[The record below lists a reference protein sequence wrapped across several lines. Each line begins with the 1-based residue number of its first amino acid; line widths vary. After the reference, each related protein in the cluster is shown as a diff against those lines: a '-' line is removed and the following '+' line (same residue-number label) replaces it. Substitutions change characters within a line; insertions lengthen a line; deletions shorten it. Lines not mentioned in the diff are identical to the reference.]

1 MTLPANQTTQ
11 SLSKRTSNW
20 LICYGLPMGWLALLT
35 GMFWIGDRALYHK
48 LFYATLAL
56 PTLIALALQ
65 PGLLKSLIRQP
76 LIQLFLLFSAY
87 ILLSVLWAD
96 TKETPLSSIKRPLYL
111 LMLIFAASMI
121 SLKHPGRLER
131 VTELSAI
138 IAIVAAGL
146 SLAYFVY
153 EGATGRLSGYGALY
167 NPRLSAHVFGFF
179 CAYWL
184 TRWYLEEKITSPLPL
199 VALALLWSLLIFT
212 GSRTPLLALS
222 ACALW
227 LAICQWKPRIFLLI
241 AAAVSLALTSKLLL
255 SMAIPLDVQTD
266 NLLTR
271 GMSFRP
277 AIWQETLR
285 QLQDNLWLGLGYTRP
300 QVFHVEGLD
309 FALADTHN
317 IELGVL
323 FCGGIV
329 GLTLWMLMYG
339 YAMTYAWQ
347 RRQQPAVLI
356 ASSLVVFGFVAGLTE
371 GSAFFSRPKE
381 QWFLIWIPLALLAAT
396 RLSHTALSSERDGLS
411 KKA

>member
-1 MTLPANQTTQ
+1 MTLPTRQTIQ
-11 SLSKRTSNW
+11 RLSKQTSDW
-20 LICYGLPMGWLALLT
+20 LINYCLPVGWLALLT
-35 GMFWIGDRALYHK
+35 GMFWIGDRPYYHK

-56 PTLIALALQ
+56 PTLIAVALQ
-65 PGLLKSLIRQP
+65 PSQLKLLLRQP

-87 ILLSVLWAD
+87 ILVSVLWAD
-96 TKETPLSSIKRPLYL
+96 TDETPLSSIKRPLNI
-111 LMLIFAASMI
+111 LMLMFAASLI
-121 SLKHPGRLER
+121 TLRQPGKLER

-138 IAIVAAGL
+138 VAIIAAAL

-153 EGATGRLSGYGALY
+153 EGANGRLSGYGALY
-167 NPRLSAHVFGFF
+167 NPLLSAHVFGFF

-184 TRWYLEEKITSPLPL
+184 SRWYLDEKLTRLLPL
-199 VALALLWSLLIFT
+199 AALVILWALLIFT
-212 GSRTPLLALS
+212 GSRTPLVALT
-222 ACALW
+222 ACIFW
-227 LAICQWKPRIFLLI
+227 LMICQWKPRALLVI
-241 AAAVSLALTSKLLL
+241 SGAIGLALAAKTLL
-255 SMAIPLDVQTD
+255 STED
-266 NLLTR
+266 LLTR

-277 AIWQETLR
+277 AIWQEALR
-285 QLQDNLWLGLGYTRP
+285 QLQDNLWLGLGYTHP
-300 QVFHVEGLD
+300 QVFHIEGLD

-329 GLTLWMLMYG
+329 GLTLWLLMYG

-347 RRQQPAVLI
+347 QRQRPAVLI
-356 ASSLVVFGFVAGLTE
+356 ASTLAVFGFFAGLTE

-396 RLSHTALSSERDGLS
+396 RLSHMALSSERHGLP